1 MAMPKMSDDTKSH
14 NFSEHHERHVRTTFQ
29 YIDKL
34 LSEAEHTMT
43 DAGSPSPFRRHSDDT
58 TPIQRKVAHD
68 YIVRIREAMRRV
80 MEELNIP
87 PPELHSG
94 AVWAA
99 AINLM
104 YCSISLNELTPERM
118 KAYGPL
124 SPEAGDRLDGIR
136 AELDGLINKL
146 RTYLGKGAGADLQQ
160 RLQQLGKTGDEIR
173 LLSEIE
179 RIVSAHG
186 LVEFRGTLS
195 MLLDR
200 MENAAFEVGI
210 FGRVSSGKSSLLN
223 YILQTDVLPIG
234 VTPVTAIPT
243 RISHGPVAEAGIEF
257 AEAQPQIIPLSE
269 LPEFATEQKNP
280 GNKKH
285 VTRIFV
291 KLPSGRLAE
300 GVTFVDTPGL
310 GSLAV
315 AGAEETIAYLPR
327 CDLGIVLIDASAG
340 LTPDDLIVVQALYQ
354 AGANAMIL
362 ISKADLFSAPDREQM
377 IAYVKANLRSELSV
391 EPSVHAVS
399 VFGADAT
406 LCDAWFESEL
416 RPFLAQ
422 HHELAITS
430 QKRKIGALRDAVIG
444 ALQRRLQVGSEP
456 VSEKSATLPEK
467 ATAALRN
474 GDRILERAQGECFF
488 LTRKI
493 AKMHR
498 AIIDIA
504 AERIA
509 AALAESEQVDAAS
522 IFSKTLTSLITE
534 PVAATLRSI
543 EQTRSALAE
552 AMQVAASASGQGP
565 QDELPKPAGMPTM
578 DVNEISQRLMVEKPR
593 VLSWLGKGMLTS
605 HVQRKL
611 ETEYDRPL
619 LEFLN
624 LYANRLRRWMEQCIN
639 ALRNGFT
646 EFADMHRAHFEG
658 VPTASDTSEIQKD
671 LWILRDWETA
681 DAMPRSGN

>member
-1 MAMPKMSDDTKSH
+1 MTDETEAL
-14 NFSEHHERHVRTTFQ
+14 FAEHHQRHVRTTFQ

-68 YIVRIREAMRRV
+68 YILRVREAMRRV

-87 PPELHSG
+87 PPEPHSG

-118 KAYGPL
+118 RAYGPL
-124 SPEAGDRLDGIR
+124 APEAADRLDAIR
-136 AELDGLINKL
+136 AELDGLVAKL
-146 RTYLGKGAGADLQQ
+146 RTYLGKGAGGDLQQ
-160 RLQQLGKTGDEIR
+160 RLQQLGRTDDEIR

-179 RIVSAHG
+179 RIITAHG
-186 LVEFRGTLS
+186 LVEFRGTLG

-200 MENAAFEVGI
+200 IESAAFEVGV

-257 AEAQPQIIPLSE
+257 AEAQPQIIQLSE

-291 KLPSGRLAE
+291 KLPSDRLAE

-315 AGAEETIAYLPR
+315 AGAEETIAYLSR

-340 LTPDDLIVVQALYQ
+340 LTQDDLVVVQALYQ
-354 AGANAMIL
+354 ADASAMVL
-362 ISKADLFSAPDREQM
+362 ISKADLFSPADREQM
-377 IAYVKANLRSELSV
+377 ISYVKTNLRDQLRV
-391 EPSVHAVS
+391 EPPVHAVS
-399 VFGADAT
+399 VFGADAA
-406 LCDAWFESEL
+406 LCDRWFESAL

-422 HHELAITS
+422 HQELAIIS
-430 QKRKIGALRDAVIG
+430 QKRKIGALREAVIG
-444 ALQRRLQVGSEP
+444 ALERRLQSSSEAVTVGTTGITAE
-456 VSEKSATLPEK
+456 ATE
-467 ATAALRN
+467 ALRN
-474 GDRILERAQGECFF
+474 GDRILERAQGESFF

-493 AKMHR
+493 AKMQR
-498 AIIDIA
+498 AIIDVA
-504 AERIA
+504 AQRIA
-509 AALAESEQVDAAS
+509 AALMESGHVDVGS
-522 IFSKTLTSLITE
+522 IFSETLTSLIAE
-534 PVAATLRSI
+534 PVAATLRSM
-543 EQTRSALAE
+543 EHTRHALAKVTQ
-552 AMQVAASASGQGP
+552 AVASASGTDNP
-565 QDELPKPAGMPTM
+565 DELPKPAGMPM
-578 DVNEISQRLMVEKPR
+578 LDVNEISKMIIIEKPAM
-593 VLSWLGKGMLTS
+593 LSLLGKTVLAS
-605 HVQRKL
+605 HVRRKL
-611 ETEYDRPL
+611 EQQYDRAL
-619 LEFLN
+619 LEFLS
-624 LYANRLRRWMEQCIN
+624 LYANRLRRWMEQSIN
-639 ALRNGFT
+639 ALRNAFNA
-646 EFADMHRAHFEG
+646 FADMYRAHFEAA
-658 VPTASDTSEIQKD
+658 PIASGLSGESAIQND
-671 LWILRDWETA
+671 LQILCEWETVH
-681 DAMPRSGN
+681 

>member
-1 MAMPKMSDDTKSH
+1 MA
-14 NFSEHHERHVRTTFQ
+14 
-29 YIDKL
+29 
-34 LSEAEHTMT
+34 
-43 DAGSPSPFRRHSDDT
+43 DAGSLSPFRRHSDDT
-58 TPIQRKVAHD
+58 TPIQRKVTHD
-68 YIVRIREAMRRV
+68 YILRIREAMRRV

-87 PPELHSG
+87 PPEPHSG

-104 YCSISLNELTPERM
+104 YCSISLNELTPKRM
-118 KAYGPL
+118 RAYGPL
-124 SPEAGDRLDGIR
+124 SPEAADRLDGIR
-136 AELDGLINKL
+136 AELDGLVAKL
-146 RTYLGKGAGADLQQ
+146 RTYLGKGAGGDLQQ

-179 RIVSAHG
+179 RIVTAHG

-200 MENAAFEVGI
+200 MESAAFEVGV

-257 AEAQPQIIPLSE
+257 AEAQPQIIPLSD
-269 LPEFATEQKNP
+269 LPRFATEQKNP

-291 KLPSGRLAE
+291 KLPSDRLAE

-340 LTPDDLIVVQALYQ
+340 LTQDDLVVVQALYQ
-354 AGANAMIL
+354 AGASAMVL
-362 ISKADLFSAPDREQM
+362 ISKADLFTPADREQM
-377 IAYVKANLRSELSV
+377 ISYVKANLRSQLRV
-391 EPSVHAVS
+391 EPPVHAVS
-399 VFGADAT
+399 VFGADAA
-406 LCDAWFESEL
+406 LCDHWFQSEL

-430 QKRKIGALRDAVIG
+430 QKRKIGGLREAVIG
-444 ALQRRLQVGSEP
+444 ALERGLQAAPEA
-456 VSEKSATLPEK
+456 VSGESTVLSNEATE
-467 ATAALRN
+467 ALRN
-474 GDRILERAQGECFF
+474 GNRILERAQGESFF

-493 AKMHR
+493 TKMQR
-498 AIIDIA
+498 AIIDVA

-509 AALAESEQVDAAS
+509 AALIESDDADAAS
-522 IFSKTLTSLITE
+522 IFSETLTSLIAE
-534 PVAATLRSI
+534 PVAATFRSI
-543 EQTRSALAE
+543 EQTREALAN
-552 AMQVAASASGQGP
+552 AMDVVVSASGRDAP
-565 QDELPKPAGMPTM
+565 ERLPKPTGMPMM
-578 DVNEISQRLMVEKPR
+578 DVNEISQKIVVEKPR
-593 VLSWLGKGMLTS
+593 VLSLLGKGMLAS
-605 HVQRKL
+605 HIRRKL
-611 ETEYDRPL
+611 ETKYDRAL
-619 LEFLN
+619 LEFLS
-624 LYANRLRRWMEQCIN
+624 LYANRLRRWMEQSIN
-639 ALRNGFT
+639 GLRNAFNA
-646 EFADMHRAHFEG
+646 FADLHRAHFEAAPFAG
-658 VPTASDTSEIQKD
+658 GFAESSTIQND
-671 LWILRDWETA
+671 LRILRDWDTA
-681 DAMPRSGN
+681 EAESPIRSI